1 MSARAQS
8 VPIDAAQG
16 CAPVF
21 AALGDET
28 RLSLVAKLCERSPQS
43 ISRLAEGSNLTRQA
57 ISKHLAVLQNAG
69 LVSSIRVG
77 RESRYKFE
85 IGPVDGAKSYLD
97 HVSSQWDQALAR
109 LRAFV
114 ER

>member
-1 MSARAQS
+1 MSASAQS

-21 AALGDET
+21 AALGDDT
-28 RLSLVAKLCERSPQS
+28 RLALVAKLCERSPQS

-69 LVSSIRVG
+69 FVSSIRVG

-97 HVSSQWDQALAR
+97 HVSSQWDRALAR

>member
-1 MSARAQS
+1 MSAKAKN
-8 VPIDAAQG
+8 VPIYAAQR
-16 CAPVF
+16 CVPIF

-28 RLSLVAKLCERSPQS
+28 RLSLIVKLSERSPQS

-57 ISKHLAVLQNAG
+57 ISKHLAVLKSAG
-69 LVSSIRVG
+69 LVSRIRVG
-77 RESRYKFE
+77 RESRYEFE
-85 IGPVDGAKSYLD
+85 PGPVDGAKSYLD

>member
-1 MSARAQS
+1 MSASAQS
-8 VPIDAAQG
+8 GPIDAAQG

-28 RLSLVAKLCERSPQS
+28 RLALVAKLSERSPQS
-43 ISRLAEGSNLTRQA
+43 ISRLAQGSNLTRQA

-69 LVSSIRVG
+69 LVSSTRVG

-85 IGPVDGAKSYLD
+85 NSPVDGAKNYLD

>member
-16 CAPVF
+16 CAAVF
-21 AALGDET
+21 AALGDEM
-28 RLSLVAKLCERSPQS
+28 RLSLVARLSEGSPQS
-43 ISRLAEGSNLTRQA
+43 ISRLAEGSKLTRQA

-97 HVSSQWDQALAR
+97 HVSSQWDQALAS
-109 LRAFV
+109 LRTFV